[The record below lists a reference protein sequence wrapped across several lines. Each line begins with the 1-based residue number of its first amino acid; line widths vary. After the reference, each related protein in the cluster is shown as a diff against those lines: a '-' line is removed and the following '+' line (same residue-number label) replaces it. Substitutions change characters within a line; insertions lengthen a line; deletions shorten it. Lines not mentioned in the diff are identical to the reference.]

1 MLRTI
6 DSDQLRPGMYVY
18 KLLGAW
24 VHHPFWKT
32 SFLVDADDVGK
43 IHDSRIEQ
51 LVIDTARGL
60 DVEAAAPAAVEEP
73 ARRRPRLQPPNPRSL
88 RLSNAPHA
96 PLTLRPRWASRP
108 KWCARAASSKT
119 AAAWWKK

>member
-32 SFLVDADDVGK
+32 SFLVDSEDVDK
-43 IHDSRIEQ
+43 IHGSRIEQ
-51 LVIDTARGL
+51 
-60 DVEAAAPAAVEEP
+60 
-73 ARRRPRLQPPNPRSL
+73 
-88 RLSNAPHA
+88 
-96 PLTLRPRWASRP
+96 
-108 KWCARAASSKT
+108 
-119 AAAWWKK
+119 

>member
-6 DSDQLRPGMYVY
+6 DSDQLRPGMYVD

-32 SFLVDADDVGK
+32 SFLVDSDDVDK

-60 DVEAAAPAAVEEP
+60 DVEVPANAGAHAEPDAP
-73 ARRRPRLQPPNPRSL
+73 S
-88 RLSNAPHA
+88 
-96 PLTLRPRWASRP
+96 
-108 KWCARAASSKT
+108 
-119 AAAWWKK
+119 